1 MTGKFIV
8 FEGVDRSGKST
19 QMKIAKDYL
28 EHLNYNVT
36 CVQEPG
42 GTDLGKQLRAILKD
56 SNIKCCPY
64 AQKALFMAARVQLI
78 TEIVNPALKRG
89 DIVLCD
95 RYALSTICYQIL
107 PNRKDTDAILTTET
121 FDLLRSYSRE
131 LCFALDYTGIPDLNL
146 VFDIDFNTW
155 KERGNTR
162 NTGDRFEDNTSLIQN
177 VIKNYRTM
185 SYLCKLSE
193 IDTDHC
199 KSAVYGINFGNCAI
213 IDGAKSQEAV
223 SNQVRGVLAKF
234 LGR

>member
-19 QMKIAKDYL
+19 QMKIAKEYL

-42 GTDLGKQLRAILKD
+42 GTALGKQLRAILKD
-56 SNIKCCPY
+56 SNIECCSY

-107 PNRKDTDAILTTET
+107 PNRKDNDAILTNET
-121 FDLLRSYSRE
+121 FDLLRDYSRE
-131 LCFALDYTGIPDLNL
+131 LSFALDYTGVPDLNL

-155 KERGNTR
+155 KERGKTR
-162 NTGDRFEDNTSLIQN
+162 DAGDRFEDNTSLIEI
-177 VIKNYRTM
+177 VIKNYKTI

-193 IDTDHC
+193 IDTGHS
-199 KSAVYGINFGNCAI
+199 KSAVFGINFGDCAI

-223 SNQVRGVLAKF
+223 SSQVRGALSKL

>member
-1 MTGKFIV
+1 MSGKFIV

-19 QMKIAKDYL
+19 QMKIAKDWL

-42 GTDLGKQLRAILKD
+42 GTDLGKQLRTILKNKD
-56 SNIKCCPY
+56 IKCCPY

-107 PNRKDTDAILTTET
+107 PNRKDTDAILTPET
-121 FDLLRSYSRE
+121 FDLLRDYSRE
-131 LCFALDYTGIPDLNL
+131 LSFALDYTGVPNLNL
-146 VFDIDFNTW
+146 IFDIDFPTW
-155 KERGNTR
+155 KERGRAR
-162 NTGDRFEDNTSLIQN
+162 NTGDRFEDNTNLIEDVIRNYKVMGSL
-177 VIKNYRTM
+177 
-185 SYLCKLSE
+185 SKLSE
-193 IDTDHC
+193 LDTGHS
-199 KSAVYGINFGNCAI
+199 KSAVYGISFGNCAI

-223 SNQVRGVLAKF
+223 AGQVRGVISKL